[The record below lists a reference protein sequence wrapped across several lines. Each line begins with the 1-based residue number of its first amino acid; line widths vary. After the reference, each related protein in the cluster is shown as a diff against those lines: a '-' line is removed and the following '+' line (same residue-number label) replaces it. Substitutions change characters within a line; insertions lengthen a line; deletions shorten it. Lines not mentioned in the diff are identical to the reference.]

1 MQLQLSQGQVQQLV
15 LAVNGM
21 AKRVSEQIQDV
32 HVSACLRATAQR
44 AAPADS

>member
-32 HVSACLRATAQR
+32 HVSDEAYCL
-44 AAPADS
+44 